1 MQRDQENSGNL
12 VIVISGPSGV
22 GKDATIARIKQS
34 GLKFHHVT
42 TATTRNKR
50 PGETDGVDYF
60 FISREEFRG
69 RIKKD
74 EFLEYAEV
82 YGNYYGVL
90 KSEVR
95 QGLISNMD
103 VLIKVDVQGAVTLK
117 KKIPDAVFIFL
128 LPPSAEELH
137 QRIRSRKSE
146 TDEDVGLRMGMLT
159 EELKS
164 LALFD
169 YAVVNHNNDLDET
182 VTTVKAIISAEK
194 NRVKKRSVTV

>member
-1 MQRDQENSGNL
+1 MQRDQENSRNL

-34 GLKFHHVT
+34 GIKFHHVI
-42 TATTRNKR
+42 TATTRVKR

-60 FISREEFRG
+60 FISRDEFRD
-69 RIKKD
+69 RISKD

-82 YGNYYGVL
+82 YGNFYGVL

-117 KKIPDAVFIFL
+117 RKIPDAVFIFL
-128 LPPSAEELH
+128 LPPSAEDLH
-137 QRIRSRKSE
+137 QRIRSRESD
-146 TDEDVGLRMGMLT
+146 TDEAVGLRMGMLT

>member
-1 MQRDQENSGNL
+1 
-12 VIVISGPSGV
+12 
-22 GKDATIARIKQS
+22 
-34 GLKFHHVT
+34 VT

-117 KKIPDAVFIFL
+117 RKIPDAVFIFL

-182 VTTVKAIISAEK
+182 VTTVKEIISAEK

>member
-1 MQRDQENSGNL
+1 MQRDQENNRNL

-34 GLKFHHVT
+34 GIKFHHVT
-42 TATTRNKR
+42 TATTRDKR

-60 FISREEFRG
+60 FISRDEFRD
-69 RIKKD
+69 RISKD

-82 YGNYYGVL
+82 YGNFYGVL

-117 KKIPDAVFIFL
+117 RKIPDAVFIFL
-128 LPPSAEELH
+128 LPPSAEDLH
-137 QRIRSRKSE
+137 QRIRSRKADTE
-146 TDEDVGLRMGMLT
+146 ADVGLRMGMLA

-194 NRVKKRSVTV
+194 NSVKKRSVTV

>member
-1 MQRDQENSGNL
+1 MQIDQENSRNL

-22 GKDATIARIKQS
+22 GKDATIACIKQS
-34 GLKFHHVT
+34 GIKLHHVI
-42 TATTRNKR
+42 TATTRDKR

-60 FISREEFRG
+60 FISRDEFKE
-69 RIKKD
+69 RISKD

-90 KSEVR
+90 KNEVR
-95 QGLISNMD
+95 QGLLKGGD
-103 VLIKVDVQGAVTLK
+103 VLIKVDVQGAITLK

-128 LPPSAEELH
+128 LPPSAEDLL
-137 QRIRSRKSE
+137 QRISNRKADTE
-146 TDEDVGLRMGMLT
+146 KDVGLRMGMLT
-159 EELKS
+159 EELQS

-182 VTTVKAIISAEK
+182 VATVKAIITAEK
-194 NRVKKRSVTV
+194 CRVKKRSVTI

>member
-1 MQRDQENSGNL
+1 MQKAQENSRNL

-34 GLKFHHVT
+34 GIKFHHVT
-42 TATTRNKR
+42 TATTRGKR

-60 FISREEFRG
+60 FISRDEFG
-69 RIKKD
+69 ERISKD

-82 YGNYYGVL
+82 YGNYYGVP

-95 QGLISNMD
+95 RGLTRDMD
-103 VLIKVDVQGAVTLK
+103 VLIKVDVQGAITLK
-117 KKIPDAVFIFL
+117 GKIPDAIFIFL
-128 LPPSAEELH
+128 LPPSAEDLH
-137 QRIRSRKSE
+137 QRIRGRRADTEK
-146 TDEDVGLRMGMLT
+146 DVGLRMGMLT

-164 LALFD
+164 LSLFD

-182 VTTVKAIISAEK
+182 VASVRAIISAEK
-194 NRVKKRSVTV
+194 CRVKKRSVTI

>member
-1 MQRDQENSGNL
+1 MHKAPRNSGNL

-34 GLKFHHVT
+34 GLRFHHVT
-42 TATTRNKR
+42 TATTRDKR
-50 PGETDGVDYF
+50 PREIDGVDYL
-60 FISREEFRG
+60 FISRDEFGKRVN
-69 RIKKD
+69 KD

-82 YGNYYGVL
+82 YGNYYGVP

-95 QGLISNMD
+95 RGLARDMD

-137 QRIRSRKSE
+137 RRIRSRKADTE
-146 TDEDVGLRMGMLT
+146 KDVGLRMGMLT
-159 EELKS
+159 EELKN
-164 LALFD
+164 LPLFD
-169 YAVVNHNNDLDET
+169 YAVVNHNNDLDKT
-182 VTTVKAIISAEK
+182 VTTVKAIITAEK
-194 NRVKKRSVTV
+194 CRVKKRSVTI

>member
-1 MQRDQENSGNL
+1 MQRDQDNSSFL

-22 GKDATIARIKQS
+22 GKDAAIARIKQS
-34 GLKFHHVT
+34 GIKFHHVT
-42 TATTRNKR
+42 TATTRDKR

-60 FISREEFRG
+60 FISRDEFRD
-69 RIKKD
+69 RISKD

-117 KKIPDAVFIFL
+117 RKIPDAVFIFL
-128 LPPSAEELH
+128 LPPSAEDLH
-137 QRIRSRKSE
+137 QRIRSRKADTE
-146 TDEDVGLRMGMLT
+146 ADVGLRMGMLA

-182 VTTVKAIISAEK
+182 VTTVKEIISAEK

>member
-1 MQRDQENSGNL
+1 MQRDQEDNRNL

-60 FISREEFRG
+60 FISGDEFRD
-69 RIKKD
+69 RINKD

-95 QGLISNMD
+95 QGLISNLD

-128 LPPSAEELH
+128 LPPSAEDLH
-137 QRIRSRKSE
+137 QRIRSRKSD
-146 TDEDVGLRMGMLT
+146 TDEAVGLRMGMLT

-182 VTTVKAIISAEK
+182 VTTMKAIISAEK

>member
-1 MQRDQENSGNL
+1 MQRDQENSRNL

-22 GKDATIARIKQS
+22 GKDATIARMKQS
-34 GLKFHHVT
+34 GIKFHHVT
-42 TATTRNKR
+42 TATTRDKR
-50 PGETDGVDYF
+50 PRETDGVDYF
-60 FISREEFRG
+60 FISRDEFRE
-69 RIKKD
+69 RISKD

-82 YGNYYGVL
+82 YGNYYGVP

-95 QGLISNMD
+95 QGLAEDMD

-128 LPPSAEELH
+128 LPPSSEDLH
-137 QRIRSRKSE
+137 QRISDRKADTE
-146 TDEDVGLRMGMLT
+146 RDVGLRMSMLT
-159 EELKS
+159 EELKN

-182 VTTVKAIISAEK
+182 VAALKAIITAAK
-194 NRVKKRSVTV
+194 CRVKKRSVTI

>member
-1 MQRDQENSGNL
+1 MQRDQENSRTL

-34 GLKFHHVT
+34 GIKFHHVT

-60 FISREEFRG
+60 FISREEFRD
-69 RIKKD
+69 RISKD

-95 QGLISNMD
+95 QGLLSNMD

-117 KKIPDAVFIFL
+117 RKIPDAVFIFL
-128 LPPSAEELH
+128 LPPSAEDLH
-137 QRIRSRKSE
+137 QRIRSRKADTE
-146 TDEDVGLRMGMLT
+146 EDVGLRMGMLT
-159 EELKS
+159 EELRS

-194 NRVKKRSVTV
+194 NSVKKRSVTV

>member
-1 MQRDQENSGNL
+1 MQIDQEISSNL

-34 GLKFHHVT
+34 GIKFHHVT
-42 TATTRNKR
+42 TATTRDKR

-60 FISREEFRG
+60 FISRDEFRD
-69 RIKKD
+69 RISKD

-82 YGNYYGVL
+82 YGNFYGVL

-95 QGLISNMD
+95 QGLLSNMD

-117 KKIPDAVFIFL
+117 RKIPDAVFIFL
-128 LPPSAEELH
+128 LPPSAEDLH
-137 QRIRSRKSE
+137 QRIRSRKADTE
-146 TDEDVGLRMGMLT
+146 EDVGLRMGMLA